1 MSPDDPIC
9 RREQKFHSLHW
20 CNRVRRDG
28 SWSKGMLQTFLFHF
42 LIFLGVQRP
51 QLPAS
56 FTHWRGM
63 WLSSSQLG
71 GSKVFHML
79 RASSSLPFHGWHG
92 RSFDVQQSHKT
103 EEGSWVPESPL
114 PPTETF
120 LPFPLL
126 LLFSLIPCFESQCSP
141 GWNTEKTLKTAHTHT
156 NPLEQIDEFNKAKLQ
171 DTKWIYRNLLHFY
184 ILIVNYQRDKL
195 RKQSHLQFQ
204 QRIKYLGINLI
215 KEVKDLYTENH
226 KTLMK
231 EVEEDTHIW
240 KGISFS
246 WIGRISIVKR
256 SLHKFK
262 AIHVKFPWH
271 ISQNYKK

>member
-1 MSPDDPIC
+1 MSPDDIIC

-20 CNRVRRDG
+20 CNRVHWDG
-28 SWSKGMLQTFLFHF
+28 SWSKGMPQTFLPHF

-56 FTHWRGM
+56 FTHWWGM

-114 PPTETF
+114 PPTETTF

-141 GWNTEKTLKTAHTHT
+141 GWNTEKTLKMPHTHT
-156 NPLEQIDEFNKAKLQ
+156 H
-171 DTKWIYRNLLHFY
+171 TKR
-184 ILIVNYQRDKL
+184 
-195 RKQSHLQFQ
+195 
-204 QRIKYLGINLI
+204 
-215 KEVKDLYTENH
+215 TC
-226 KTLMK
+226 
-231 EVEEDTHIW
+231 
-240 KGISFS
+240 
-246 WIGRISIVKR
+246 
-256 SLHKFK
+256 
-262 AIHVKFPWH
+262 
-271 ISQNYKK
+271 

>member
-1 MSPDDPIC
+1 MP
-9 RREQKFHSLHW
+9 
-20 CNRVRRDG
+20 
-28 SWSKGMLQTFLFHF
+28 QTFLFHF

-114 PPTETF
+114 PPTEIF

-141 GWNTEKTLKTAHTHT
+141 GWNTEKTLKTPALFHRKEYKNHC
-156 NPLEQIDEFNKAKLQ
+156 EFKVCQRSFQGGL
-171 DTKWIYRNLLHFY
+171 DFTFLLW
-184 ILIVNYQRDKL
+184 QK
-195 RKQSHLQFQ
+195 
-204 QRIKYLGINLI
+204 
-215 KEVKDLYTENH
+215 
-226 KTLMK
+226 
-231 EVEEDTHIW
+231 
-240 KGISFS
+240 
-246 WIGRISIVKR
+246 VKR
-256 SLHKFK
+256 
-262 AIHVKFPWH
+262 
-271 ISQNYKK
+271 N